1 MMAVRLTRDGR
12 RFIVLLAIIAFAAYN
27 TRNNL
32 LYLMLSVGLGV
43 LVLSL
48 VMGYLAMARLAVAGS
63 ETPEAYAGEP
73 FGETLS
79 LGNTSRWLDVFGI
92 EITDGTAPVPLVPRR
107 GKTLCKRTR
116 LYRRRG
122 VYEGEPVETAS
133 HFPYGL
139 FRFRRTIDPKRS
151 LVVFP
156 KVRPVEA
163 SWLARDRLAGG
174 SQVLRR
180 GIGEEFYRLRSYVP
194 GDHVHLVHWKTSAK
208 QGEIMVRELG
218 DDSDRRYCL
227 TFVPRLPGGW
237 DESEF
242 EILVSAVASLAAHFT
257 RQGASYRF
265 RSATLE
271 LPPGCSDDHLRNVL
285 THLATVEPT
294 AELREWEIDLRV
306 ALGRGETVVA
316 LSIDGSI
323 EVGRLGAH
331 PELHLVAPRMLFA

>member
-1 MMAVRLTRDGR
+1 MMAVRLTREGR

-208 QGEIMVRELG
+208 QGEIMVRECGGVSRGPLHA
-218 DDSDRRYCL
+218 
-227 TFVPRLPGGW
+227 PR
-237 DESEF
+237 S
-242 EILVSAVASLAAHFT
+242 
-257 RQGASYRF
+257 
-265 RSATLE
+265 E
-271 LPPGCSDDHLRNVL
+271 LPLPVGHAR
-285 THLATVEPT
+285 T
-294 AELREWEIDLRV
+294 ASRV
-306 ALGRGETVVA
+306 LGRSFAE
-316 LSIDGSI
+316 
-323 EVGRLGAH
+323 RAH
-331 PELHLVAPRMLFA
+331 APRDSRADSRASRVGDRPKSRAGAG